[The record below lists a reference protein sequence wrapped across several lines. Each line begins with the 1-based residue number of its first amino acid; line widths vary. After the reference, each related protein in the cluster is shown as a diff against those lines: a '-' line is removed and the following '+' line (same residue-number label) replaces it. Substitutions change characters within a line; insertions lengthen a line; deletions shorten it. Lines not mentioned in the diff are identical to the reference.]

1 VGPEH
6 QARAPDP
13 DHSVADGLVDYLGP
27 EWLRAVDSDG
37 LVMREPPGG
46 AGASEAVL
54 GDHWGSE
61 RALCAPPYYLAPLG
75 CQWVLV
81 RAGTRAR
88 LPPSGLGVPGRR

>member
-1 VGPEH
+1 M
-6 QARAPDP
+6 
-13 DHSVADGLVDYLGP
+13 DYLGS
-27 EWLRAVDSDG
+27 ERLRTVDGDL
-37 LVMREPPGG
+37 LVMGGSPGG